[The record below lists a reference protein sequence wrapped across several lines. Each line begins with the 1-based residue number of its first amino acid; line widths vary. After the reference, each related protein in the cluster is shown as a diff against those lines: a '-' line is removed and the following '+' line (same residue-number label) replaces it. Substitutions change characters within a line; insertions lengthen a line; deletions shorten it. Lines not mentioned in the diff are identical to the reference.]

1 MATNGDADDVEEL
14 LDDVDD
20 NRPSALSHPVRPA
33 LEVLQLDQRELI
45 NADDERLEERPTPA
59 WDLRS
64 GFPGRREAVEW
75 YQRAAIRTLGRFADD
90 DHVPPRALIRDRSL
104 LQILI
109 VGDERTHYVSAG
121 DDPIPLDEASERR
134 RALEER
140 HLLPATTRAYN
151 DLRGAAG
158 EYIEVFE
165 DNSDRD
171 PVDFTPESQ
180 ANLAMRPAFS
190 RLDRLQ
196 QIMLDRLWGGFED
209 HDALRDWLHDLN
221 RAANGQVDPELSE
234 RTMTDTTA
242 VACLTGGAD
251 DTHARREREKF
262 AIVEILPAF
271 VEAVESME
279 TGELAKRRKTNAQT
293 FQF

>member
-1 MATNGDADDVEEL
+1 
-14 LDDVDD
+14 
-20 NRPSALSHPVRPA
+20 

-45 NADDERLEERPTPA
+45 KADDPLLEDRPTPS

-64 GFPGRREAVEW
+64 GFPGRRQVVQW
-75 YQRAAIRTLGRFADD
+75 YQRAVIRTLGRFADD
-90 DHVPPRALIRDRSL
+90 DHVPPRALVRDRSL
-104 LQILI
+104 LEILI
-109 VGDERTHYVSAG
+109 VSEERRHYTS
-121 DDPIPLDEASERR
+121 DSEQPLSLEDAKSRR

-165 DNSDRD
+165 DDSDRD
-171 PVDFTPESQ
+171 PVDFTPETQ

-196 QIMLDRLWGGFED
+196 QRMLTRLWGGFD
-209 HDALRDWLHDLN
+209 DSDALRDWLHDLN
-221 RAANGQVDPELSE
+221 RASNGQLDPELSE
-234 RTMTDTTA
+234 RTMTDPSMLRA
-242 VACLTGGAD
+242 LTGAAD
-251 DTHARREREKF
+251 DIQARRTRERY
-262 AIVEILPAF
+262 AIIEILPAF
-271 VEAVESME
+271 VAAVESME
-279 TGELAKRRKTNAQT
+279 TGELAKRRKTSAQT